1 MSSPENISTSPTK
14 RRRSSVHSTKVHP
27 MYERNTAAD
36 MVAGMDLSC
45 NSSHLASDR
54 RREDICS
61 PHAILQTPTRSWGSN
76 RTRAKSDLYRKS
88 PRVSPE
94 KQTSRKQNRRRA
106 LSSGLVGKT
115 VLVNNTGIVNQYSI
129 DSSDEDTISS
139 IELETGQVFSDF
151 ELPQLPPRKTNRSQR
166 NCVKS
171 DPSFKAADI
180 PSRNS
185 PMSTSSSS
193 PIQIAYNVQS
203 STPDLRRK
211 SKSISFSKVISP
223 TWQRRLLHLLTIL
236 SLFIILW
243 YDETTNHEMDKAFA
257 KNYERRTAN
266 TIHEEG
272 ELAGIRTVENFSGWH
287 LTLANPQDEKKVD
300 YEHVRKRRQPRMAEA
315 NSLSVQSNQQVLS
328 SNSVKSF
335 TLTDDEI
342 KKKIDETFRKYR
354 ARNISPKRSGSVIFA
369 WAFLSL
375 VTVNVAWRMGTNSFR
390 YLTLYIRNAT
400 NIYSPSLSRHAHEH
414 CR

>member
-1 MSSPENISTSPTK
+1 MSSQENLSTSPTK
-14 RRRSSVHSTKVHP
+14 RRRSSVHSTKANP
-27 MYERNTAAD
+27 MYERNSAAGI
-36 MVAGMDLSC
+36 VAGMDLSC

-54 RREDICS
+54 QREDICS
-61 PHAILQTPTRSWGSN
+61 PHSFLQTPTRSWGSN
-76 RTRAKSDLYRKS
+76 RTRAKSELYRKS
-88 PRVSPE
+88 PRVSTE

-106 LSSGLVGKT
+106 HSSGLVGKT
-115 VLVNNTGIVNQYSI
+115 VLVNNTAIVNQYSI
-129 DSSDEDTISS
+129 DSSDEGTISS
-139 IELETGQVFSDF
+139 IELETGQVFHSDF
-151 ELPQLPPRKTNRSQR
+151 ELPQLPPRKNKRGQR
-166 NCVKS
+166 NSMKS
-171 DPSFKAADI
+171 DRSFKAADI
-180 PSRNS
+180 SSRDS
-185 PMSTSSSS
+185 PMSISSSS
-193 PIQIAYNVQS
+193 PIQTAYNVQS
-203 STPDLRRK
+203 PRPNLRRK
-211 SKSISFSKVISP
+211 SKSLNFSKVIPP

-266 TIHEEG
+266 TIQEG

-287 LTLANPQDEKKVD
+287 LTLAAPQDEKKI
-300 YEHVRKRRQPRMAEA
+300 ENVRKRRQPRMAKA
-315 NSLSVQSNQQVLS
+315 NSLSVQSNQQVFS

-375 VTVNVAWRMGTNSFR
+375 VTVNVAWRMGTHSFR